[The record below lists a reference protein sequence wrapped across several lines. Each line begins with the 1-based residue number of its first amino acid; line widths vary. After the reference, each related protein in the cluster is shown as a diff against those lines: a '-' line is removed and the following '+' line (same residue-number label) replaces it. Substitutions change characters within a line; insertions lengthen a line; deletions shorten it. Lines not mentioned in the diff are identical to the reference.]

1 MINKADYELY
11 AECIRSDQ
19 MSAQEVNDL
28 MESNSVFKK
37 WYYKNYINTGRK
49 TWLKKLFLP

>member
-19 MSAQEVNDL
+19 MSAREVNDL

-37 WYYKNYINTGRK
+37 WYYLI
-49 TWLKKLFLP
+49 LVVEHMMFLYLN